1 MEEKMAN
8 KIFSERIKKLRLN
21 SNMTMDILA
30 QKLNV
35 TKSRISMWEN
45 NGTVPR
51 EEVLIQLSKLY
62 GVSIDYLL
70 GNEDMEGSKP
80 ENLRLN
86 YIQRSLGKLDNE
98 RLQKAESVLKA
109 VFEDIFDEEEDHG
122 DL

>member
-1 MEEKMAN
+1 MAN
-8 KIFSERIKKLRLN
+8 KLFSERVRKLRLDN
-21 SNMTMDILA
+21 NMTMDALA
-30 QKLNV
+30 EKLNI

-51 EEVLIQLSKLY
+51 EDVLIQLSRLY

-70 GNEDMEGSKP
+70 GNEGQEGNQP
-80 ENLRLN
+80 DNPRLN

-109 VFEDIFDEEEDHG
+109 VFDDIFEEEENHG